1 MKASAHPRYAR
12 CCVKEPLV
20 ELRNL
25 SLGYGESAVLDAVCL
40 RIPRGKVTALIGP
53 MGAGK
58 TTTLRLIGGECRA
71 WSGAV
76 LFDAQSTGVTYTVS
90 PPLHAMPSVRTVTTR
105 TRATRP
111 RRAHRKPRGGS
122 RELRASIRTGCESCR
137 AARLRPCGRTPSATS
152 ARTGRTF

>member
-1 MKASAHPRYAR
+1 MPAT
-12 CCVKEPLV
+12 VKEPLV

-25 SLGYGESAVLDAVCL
+25 SFGYGESAVLDDVCL

-76 LFDAQSTGVTYTVS
+76 LFDAQSTGVTYTVYTIVAS
-90 PPLHAMPSVRTVTTR
+90 
-105 TRATRP
+105 RP
-111 RRAHRKPRGGS
+111 GSSNSRGQRSKRGG
-122 RELRASIRTGCESCR
+122 GESVN
-137 AARLRPCGRTPSATS
+137 RTPECAGLQVFVPC
-152 ARTGRTF
+152 R